1 MIKKFLKILFVLS
14 LTYSVSYS
22 QISTKEVEKLLYKH
36 NIKNPDV
43 VLRIGI
49 LESARFKSR
58 KAIQDNNIFGFETGK
73 KVFKSYD
80 EAVLSYKKR
89 VESRLKP
96 GENYYNFLLR
106 IKYAEDKR
114 YIWKL
119 KRIKLEN
126 IK

>member
-22 QISTKEVEKLLYKH
+22 QISTKEVEKLLYKY

-119 KRIKLEN
+119 KRIKL
-126 IK
+126 

>member
-22 QISTKEVEKLLYKH
+22 QISTKEVEKLLYKY

-106 IKYAEDKR
+106 IKYATDKR

-119 KRIKLEN
+119 KRIKL
-126 IK
+126 

>member
-22 QISTKEVEKLLYKH
+22 QISTKEVERLLYKY

-43 VLRIGI
+43 
-49 LESARFKSR
+49 ARFKSR

-106 IKYAEDKR
+106 IKYATDKR

-119 KRIKLEN
+119 KRIKL
-126 IK
+126 